1 MDGLQPW
8 LQAMQDLPWSTALRE
23 DALLFPVIETVH
35 VVAIALVVGTIAR
48 LDLRLLNLSARD
60 RTVATLAREVLPW
73 TWGAFAVALVSGG
86 LMFLSNPIRYA
97 ADAPFRLKL
106 LLLLL
111 LGLNAAVFHALSRR
125 GLARWGAS
133 VPPLHARVAGA
144 VSLLLWIGVVAAGR
158 WIGFTVR

>member
-1 MDGLQPW
+1 MNGLQPW
-8 LQAMQDLPWSTALRE
+8 LQSLQDLPLAVAIRE
-23 DALLFPVIETVH
+23 GALLFPLIETVH
-35 VVAIALVVGTIAR
+35 VAAIALVVGTIAR

-60 RTVATLAREVLPW
+60 RTVAALAREVLPW
-73 TWGAFAVALVSGG
+73 TWGAFAVALASGG

-97 ADAPFRLKL
+97 ADGPFRLKL

-111 LGLNAAVFHALSRR
+111 VGLNAAVFHAVSGRR
-125 GLARWGAS
+125 LARWAAA
-133 VPPLHARVAGA
+133 PPLHARLAGA